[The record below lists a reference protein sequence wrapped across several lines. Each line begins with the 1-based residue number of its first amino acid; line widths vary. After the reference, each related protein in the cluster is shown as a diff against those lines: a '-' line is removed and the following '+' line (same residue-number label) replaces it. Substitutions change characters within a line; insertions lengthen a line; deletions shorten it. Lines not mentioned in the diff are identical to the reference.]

1 VAEPPATV
9 TLTID
14 GRAVTVARGTT
25 VWHAAQQAGIDIPI
39 FCYLD
44 RMPPL
49 GACRQCFVR
58 VEKMPR
64 LQTSCT
70 LVAEEG
76 MVVSAST
83 PDVRAAQERN
93 LEFLLINHPLDC
105 PICDK
110 GGECPLQDQTF
121 AYGPGRSATSPSR
134 SRWDRCWCWTA
145 SAAFSAGAAC
155 GSARSSPAMMR

>member
-1 VAEPPATV
+1 MRISVHSSPWGRKATPSSSGKAGAGCCGSGRAVAEPPATV

-25 VWHAAQQAGIDIPI
+25 VWHAAEQAGIDIPI

-58 VEKMPR
+58 VEKMAR

-83 PDVRAAQERN
+83 PDVRGAQERN

-105 PICDK
+105 PIC
-110 GGECPLQDQTF
+110 
-121 AYGPGRSATSPSR
+121 RTSPSP
-134 SRWDRCWCWTA
+134 TA
-145 SAAFSAGAAC
+145 PAAAG
-155 GSARSSPAMMR
+155 SSN

>member
-1 VAEPPATV
+1 MRISVHSSPGGRKATPASS
-9 TLTID
+9 
-14 GRAVTVARGTT
+14 GKGG
-25 VWHAAQQAGIDIPI
+25 AGG
-39 FCYLD
+39 C
-44 RMPPL
+44 
-49 GACRQCFVR
+49 GCVR

-110 GGECPLQDQTF
+110 GGEGPLQDPTF
-121 AYGPGRSATSPSR
+121 AYGPGRSRLGELKRDLATP
-134 SRWDRCWCWTA
+134 
-145 SAAFSAGAAC
+145 
-155 GSARSSPAMMR
+155 